1 MSEHTAHTTARPR
14 TDPGPSANGTWPT
27 PVALAPARRRIATFT
42 DYGEAERAVEKLTNR
57 GFPVERLAI
66 VGRGLQSVE
75 QITGA
80 VNWWS
85 AAWHGALSGALPGVL
100 IGWIFGL
107 FSWVNPLIAS
117 LLLAL
122 YGLIIGVVLGA
133 VTGVIGY
140 AFMRGRRDF
149 SSITL
154 TSANEFDLVADDSVA
169 DDAARLLAEEV

>member
-1 MSEHTAHTTARPR
+1 MSEHTAHTTTRPG
-14 TDPGPSANGTWPT
+14 TDPGASANGTSPP
-27 PVALAPARRRIATFT
+27 PVMFAPARRRIATFT
-42 DYGEAERAVEKLTNR
+42 DYEEAERAVEKLTNR
-57 GFPVERLAI
+57 GYPVERLAI

-80 VNWWS
+80 LNWWS

-107 FSWVNPLIAS
+107 FDWVNPLIAS

-122 YGLIIGVVLGA
+122 YGLIIGMALGA
-133 VTGVIGY
+133 VMGLIGY

-149 SSITL
+149 ASITL
-154 TSANEFDLVADDSVA
+154 MSASEFDLVADDAVA
-169 DDAARLLAEEV
+169 DDAARLLAQEV